1 MCVCGRGLGKTVQI
15 IALFAALHASQ
26 RGGPCLVVAPA
37 TVMQQVRFP
46 CRMFVILR
54 VALIS
59 AYLQ

>member
-1 MCVCGRGLGKTVQI
+1 MQI